1 MLSYY
6 VSLCSEFRV
15 VASVTISAYTRCLV
29 RLYLQLRVGGFM
41 SYLRHLCLLAQSSVQ
56 YIVLCF
62 VFADGV
68 GHVPMCGG
76 VEPVNGVHPY

>member
-1 MLSYY
+1 M
-6 VSLCSEFRV
+6 
-15 VASVTISAYTRCLV
+15 
-29 RLYLQLRVGGFM
+29 RVGGLM
-41 SYLRHLCLLAQSSVQ
+41 SYLRHLCLFAHSSVQ